1 MTHFISS
8 VKKQLSDKSI
18 YRALGTAVLLAV
30 PTAAFAQFSLPII
43 DGIGCDIVNWM
54 KGPLAIIVFLL
65 VVVATIVI
73 GLFARM
79 DWTKILSVIVLY
91 GVLQGLA
98 TILLS
103 SGQINLPAC
112 FR

>member
-1 MTHFISS
+1 MKHIVSS
-8 VKKQLSDKSI
+8 FKKHLTDKTL
-18 YRALGTAVLLAV
+18 YQAVGTAVLLAL